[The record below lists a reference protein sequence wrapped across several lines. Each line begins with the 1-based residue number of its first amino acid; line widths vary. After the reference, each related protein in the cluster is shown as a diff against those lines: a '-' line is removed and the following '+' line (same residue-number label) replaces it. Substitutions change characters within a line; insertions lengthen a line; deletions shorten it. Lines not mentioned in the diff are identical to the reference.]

1 MLAVAATAVI
11 LAGVFYRRAFAQ
23 LLPERRRLLVALRT
37 AAILLVVLLLFRP
50 VLSIER
56 DVVERRSVIL
66 ALDTSASMSTA
77 DDATGTSRFEQARTR
92 VLDWATRLKNDFD
105 LHVLE
110 FSERAAPLEK
120 LGAVSQLKPDGTA
133 TSLTRAVGAAARVVD
148 RRKIEAVILFS
159 DGIHNAAG
167 DPAASARKL
176 GVVVDAVGVGN
187 SLRNSPSHRDVRVAD
202 LECPEQLPVNNRARI
217 TAHVGQSGLGGQV
230 VKIALEEDGK
240 PIDQSELVLS
250 EGDAPQEVVFQFVP
264 SVKGRHTLA
273 VRIPP
278 VSEEKIVQ
286 NNNRSTVVQVVDSKI
301 RVLYL
306 EGTLRAEYGALVQRF
321 LSRDPDLEFC
331 SLVQTRPN
339 VFVERSNMEGIKLTG
354 LPGDAATFE
363 KFDVVLLGDL
373 DSTYWKPQ
381 TLDLLIK
388 RVRDG
393 AGLLA
398 FGGYHA
404 LGPGGYGAT
413 PLEGILPVFAG
424 DRNIGQV
431 TDPFQPVL
439 TPSGRSHPIFANIAR
454 FFPTSNAPAQ
464 DAVLPPL
471 DGCVRVKGAKP
482 GAEVLATHPSGDA
495 KMPVLAVQPAG
506 KGRVAVFTSDTTR
519 NWQQVPRALGQ
530 ESPFARF
537 WGQMIRWLAN
547 RTEDVKAE
555 AKITARTDKAY
566 YEPESPITISAAVRD
581 QTGEGTDQ
589 AAVVAQIKGPQGAAD
604 SLTLAAVPGSAGS
617 YQGTFEPKTAGTYE
631 IAVAASLAQT
641 KLQAEKTSV
650 EVGRPNLEFD
660 RLDLDDAML
669 QRIAQAAGGR
679 YYHISTADQLIDS
692 LDRKEKRR
700 HVSLE
705 QPLYFPRVFWLL
717 FVGVLA
723 TEWVL
728 RRRFQLR

>member
-1 MLAVAATAVI
+1 MFHLTLEQGHSLLVMLAVAATAVI

-77 DDATGTSRFEQARTR
+77 DDGTGTSRFEQARTR
-92 VLDWATRLKNDFD
+92 VLDWSTRLKNDFD

-120 LGAVSQLKPDGTA
+120 LGAVSQLKPEGTA
-133 TSLTRAVGAAARVVD
+133 TSLTRAVGTAARVVD

-230 VKIALEEDGK
+230 VKVALEEDGK

-388 RVRDG
+388 RVRD
-393 AGLLA
+393 
-398 FGGYHA
+398 
-404 LGPGGYGAT
+404 
-413 PLEGILPVFAG
+413 
-424 DRNIGQV
+424 
-431 TDPFQPVL
+431 
-439 TPSGRSHPIFANIAR
+439 
-454 FFPTSNAPAQ
+454 
-464 DAVLPPL
+464 
-471 DGCVRVKGAKP
+471 
-482 GAEVLATHPSGDA
+482 
-495 KMPVLAVQPAG
+495 
-506 KGRVAVFTSDTTR
+506 
-519 NWQQVPRALGQ
+519 
-530 ESPFARF
+530 
-537 WGQMIRWLAN
+537 
-547 RTEDVKAE
+547 
-555 AKITARTDKAY
+555 
-566 YEPESPITISAAVRD
+566 
-581 QTGEGTDQ
+581 
-589 AAVVAQIKGPQGAAD
+589 
-604 SLTLAAVPGSAGS
+604 
-617 YQGTFEPKTAGTYE
+617 
-631 IAVAASLAQT
+631 
-641 KLQAEKTSV
+641 
-650 EVGRPNLEFD
+650 
-660 RLDLDDAML
+660 
-669 QRIAQAAGGR
+669 
-679 YYHISTADQLIDS
+679 
-692 LDRKEKRR
+692 
-700 HVSLE
+700 
-705 QPLYFPRVFWLL
+705 
-717 FVGVLA
+717 
-723 TEWVL
+723 
-728 RRRFQLR
+728 